1 MFNFLKIDN
10 LKINVT
16 LIYLEIYVKKY
27 ISLVFTLINYYLL
40 LINKIILIINLNF

>member
-1 MFNFLKIDN
+1 MFNFLKINN